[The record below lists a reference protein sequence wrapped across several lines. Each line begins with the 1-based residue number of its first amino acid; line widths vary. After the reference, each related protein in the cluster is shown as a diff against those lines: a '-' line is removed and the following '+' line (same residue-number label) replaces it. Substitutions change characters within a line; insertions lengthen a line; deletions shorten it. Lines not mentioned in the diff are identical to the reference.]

1 MMTRVA
7 GTLVAAWSVLAMSLP
22 ANVARGYE
30 NFKVSVYCRA
40 YETRE
45 MNDVKWIEPRWTELT
60 RQVHVDKIYLETHR
74 DLIVV
79 DEATLTAAKKF
90 FAGRGV
96 QTAGGITLTVNE
108 RNRFET
114 FCYTN
119 PEHRRKVQ
127 EIVEYTAR
135 HFDEVILDDFFFTSC
150 KCDLCIRA
158 KGDQSWTEYR
168 LGLLAEAARD
178 LIVGPAKAVNPKV
191 KVVVKYPNWYEH
203 FQGLGF
209 NLETEPAIFDGLYT
223 GTETRDPSG
232 NQHLQ
237 QYLGYL
243 IFRYF
248 DNLKPGHNGG
258 GWVDTGGMMYMDRY
272 AEQLWLTLFAKA
284 PEITLFDIRQVLRP
298 LPPSSNVAWRGQQ
311 TSFDFDEMI
320 KPVKLAD
327 GTTVAPT
334 TIARAAGYTFEK
346 VDRVLGKL
354 GNPIGVKSYKPYHST
369 GEDFLHTYLGM
380 CGIPMDLVPQFPA
393 GEKMI
398 LLTECAKFDPTIVAK
413 IKGQLRDGKSVMI
426 TSGLLRA
433 LQGKGIEDIAELR
446 YTDRKAVVKEFG
458 GGFGPRMQAKAEMV
472 IPQIQ
477 YLTNDAWE
485 ELSAMNE
492 TNGWPMLISAGY
504 AKGTLYVLTIPESFT
519 DLYNLPAGVLSRI
532 KDTLTREL
540 PVRVDGPGRVS
551 LFVYDN
557 GTFIVE
563 SFLDEPVDVGVT
575 VTKQVTGL
583 HDVLSDEVLAPARSG
598 AGGPRLGGFGG
609 RGPNAGPRTT
619 FTVPLKPHS
628 YRVFEC
634 R

>member
-1 MMTRVA
+1 MARCVARVC
-7 GTLVAAWSVLAMSLP
+7 AAVGFVVLSLSGGF
-22 ANVARGYE
+22 ARGYE
-30 NFKVSVYCRA
+30 HFQVAIYSRA

-45 MNDVKWIEPRWTELT
+45 MNDVGWIEPRWAELT

-74 DLIVV
+74 DLILVSN
-79 DEATLTAAKKF
+79 ETLNAAKKF
-90 FAGRGV
+90 FADRGV
-96 QTAGGITLTVNE
+96 RTAGGITLTVNE
-108 RNRFET
+108 WNRFET

-119 PEHRRKVQ
+119 PEHRQKVK
-127 EIVEYTAR
+127 EIVEHTAR
-135 HFDEVILDDFFFTSC
+135 HFDEIILDDFYFTNC
-150 KCDLCIRA
+150 KCELCIRA
-158 KGDQSWTEYR
+158 KGDRSWTEYR
-168 LGLLAEAARD
+168 LDLLARAARD
-178 LIVGPAKAVNPKV
+178 LILDPAKAINPKV
-191 KVVVKYPNWYEH
+191 KMVIKYPNWYEH

-209 NLETEPAIFDGLYT
+209 NLEVEPKIFDGLYT

-248 DNLKPGHNGG
+248 ENLKPSGNGG
-258 GWVDTGGMMYMDRY
+258 GWVDTGGMMYLDRY

-284 PEITLFDIRQVLRP
+284 PEITLFDIRQVQRP

-311 TSFDFDEMI
+311 TSFDFDEMMQ
-320 KPVKLAD
+320 PVQQAD
-327 GTTVAPT
+327 GTTKPT

-346 VDRVLGKL
+346 VDEFLGKL
-354 GNPIGVKSYKPYHST
+354 GKPVGVKSYKPCHST
-369 GEDFLHTYLGM
+369 GEDFLHNYLGM
-380 CGIPMDLVPQFPA
+380 CGIPMDLVPEFPA
-393 GEKMI
+393 EEKMI
-398 LLTECAKFDPTIVAK
+398 FLTECAKFDADLVDK
-413 IKGQLRDGKSVMI
+413 IKGQLLAGKSVMI

-446 YTDRKAVVKEFG
+446 YTDRKAVVKEFAG
-458 GGFGPRMQAKAEMV
+458 WGSRPQAKAEMV

-485 ELSAMNE
+485 EISAMDE

-519 DLYNLPAGVLSRI
+519 DLYNLPPAILSRI

-540 PVRVDGPGRVS
+540 PVRVDGPGLVS
-551 LFVYDN
+551 LFLYDN

-563 SFLDEPVDVGVT
+563 SFLDEPVDVSVT
-575 VTKQVTGL
+575 VAKQATDL
-583 HDVLSDEVLAPARSG
+583 HDLVSDETLSPARN
-598 AGGPRLGGFGG
+598 AGGPRMPPFGR
-609 RGPNAGPRTT
+609 RGPSAPRTT
-619 FTVPLKPHS
+619 FALQIKPHS